1 MGNCVES
8 SATWLLKIMEAL
20 HKMKMEIERMRILP
34 VGMVTSLT
42 KIRQN
47 VPQKES
53 AGMLRLVQQDQGLIF
68 KETKTSGE

>member
-34 VGMVTSLT
+34 FGMVTSLT
-42 KIRQN
+42 KIQHNAR
-47 VPQKES
+47 QKEL
-53 AGMLRLVQQDQGLIF
+53 AGLLWLEQQSPGLIF
-68 KETKTSGE
+68 KETQTSGE